1 MSGNK
6 ILLDTNA
13 VGAYLDNEKFAKNY
27 LKNNLAIGISVITQI
42 EFLSN
47 PELTTKNKFLFDEF
61 IELVEIYPVTREN
74 KILLLQTIAIRKKY
88 KLKLPD
94 AIITATAIV
103 NNATL
108 FSADD
113 IFAKIYNLKF
123 ELIKT

>member
-13 VGAYLDNEKFAKNY
+13 VGAYLDKENFAKDY
-27 LKNNLAIGISVITQI
+27 LKNYRTIGISVITQI

-47 PELTTKNKFLFDEF
+47 PELTTKNKFLFTEF
-61 IELVEIYPVTREN
+61 IELVEVYPITKDN
-74 KILLLQTIAIRKKY
+74 KILLLQNIAIRKKY

-94 AIITATAIV
+94 AIIAATAIV

-108 FSADD
+108 FSAAN
-113 IFAKIYNLKF
+113 IFAKIFNLKF

>member
-6 ILLDTNA
+6 VLLDTNA
-13 VGAYLDNEKFAKNY
+13 VGAYLGNEKFAKNY
-27 LKNNLAIGISVITQI
+27 LKNNQTIGISIITQI

-61 IELVEIYPVTREN
+61 INLVEIYPVTKDN
-74 KILLLQTIAIRKKY
+74 KILILQTIAIRKKY

-94 AIITATAIV
+94 AIIAATAII

>member
-6 ILLDTNA
+6 VVLDTNA

-27 LKNNLAIGISVITQI
+27 LKSNQTIGISVITQI

-61 IELVEIYPVTREN
+61 IEFVEIYPITKDN
-74 KILLLQTIAIRKKY
+74 KILVLQTVAVRKKY

-94 AIITATAIV
+94 AIIAATAIV
-103 NNATL
+103 NNAIL
-108 FSADD
+108 FSADN

>member
-27 LKNNLAIGISVITQI
+27 LKNNLTIGISVITQI

-61 IELVEIYPVTREN
+61 IELVEIYPVAREN
-74 KILLLQTIAIRKKY
+74 KILLLQSIAVRKKY

-94 AIITATAIV
+94 AIIAATAIV
-103 NNATL
+103 NNAAL

-113 IFAKIYNLKF
+113 IFAKIYNLN
-123 ELIKT
+123 LN

>member
-13 VGAYLDNEKFAKNY
+13 VGAYLDDEKFAKNY
-27 LKNNLAIGISVITQI
+27 LKSNQAIGISVITQI

-47 PELTTKNKFLFDEF
+47 PELTTKNKFLFDDF
-61 IELVEIYPVTREN
+61 SELVEIYPVTKDN
-74 KILLLQTIAIRKKY
+74 KILVLQTVAIRKKY

-94 AIITATAIV
+94 AIIAATAIV

-108 FSADD
+108 LSADD

>member
-13 VGAYLDNEKFAKNY
+13 VGAYLDNEKFAKSY
-27 LKNNLAIGISVITQI
+27 LKNNLTIGISVITQI

-61 IELVEIYPVTREN
+61 IELVEIYPVAREN
-74 KILLLQTIAIRKKY
+74 KILLLQTIAVHKKF

-108 FSADD
+108 FNADD
-113 IFAKIYNLKF
+113 IFAKIYNLN
-123 ELIKT
+123 LN

>member
-6 ILLDTNA
+6 AALDTNA
-13 VGAYLDNEKFAKNY
+13 VGAYSGNEKLAKNY
-27 LKNNLAIGISVITQI
+27 LKNNQTTGISIITQI

-61 IELVEIYPVTREN
+61 IDFVEIYPVPKDN
-74 KILLLQTIAIRKKY
+74 KILVLQTVTVRKKY

-94 AIITATAIV
+94 AIIAATAIV

-113 IFAKIYNLKF
+113 IFAK
-123 ELIKT
+123 T